1 MKIKIFLP
9 FLIFL
14 NLNIYCQVI
23 NIEGLRFRNNQEG
36 WTGNNDLYF
45 SLDQNTQLVLKIENR
60 INTQYK
66 KGKNTILL
74 LGNINYSST
83 AEQRLLNDG
92 YLHIRY
98 SKQANEKFFTWEMF
112 EQIQYNQFQ
121 KLNYRNLTGGGLRLN
136 LIEKDSLNFIF
147 GTSLMFEYEQERE
160 IDPITSN
167 LRLNNYLAATFY
179 VNRRLYIHTIIYY
192 QPLHLDFNDFRF
204 SANGILSLGLTN
216 KLSLVN
222 ELSAYYDAIPALGV
236 PNLTY
241 RIKTGLRFKF

>member
-1 MKIKIFLP
+1 MKIKIFLF

-14 NLNIYCQVI
+14 NLNLFSQVV
-23 NIEGLRFRNNQEG
+23 NIEGLRLRNNQEG
-36 WTGNNDLYF
+36 WMGNNDLYF

-60 INTQYK
+60 VNTQFK
-66 KGKNTILL
+66 RGKNTLLL

-98 SKQANEKFFTWEMF
+98 CKQADEKFFTWETF
-112 EQIQYNQFQ
+112 QQIQYNQFQ
-121 KLNYRNLTGGGLRLN
+121 KLNYRSLSGFGLRLN

-147 GTSLMFEYEQERE
+147 GTSIMFEHEQERE
-160 IDPITSN
+160 IDPVNSN

-192 QPLHLDFNDFRF
+192 QPLHINFNDFRF

-222 ELSAYYDAIPALGV
+222 ELSAYYDAIPAIDV